1 MNATGYPEGHY
12 ALSDAD
18 RCIPFSI
25 PGRNARG
32 RIVRLG
38 PVLDA
43 ILSNHNYPPLLTG
56 LLAEALTLTAL
67 LGSTLKEAGGQLTL
81 QAQAQGGT
89 IDLLVCD
96 YQAGALRGYIRHDPD
111 RLSVLNEKSGLR
123 DMFGE
128 GYLALT
134 FDQALTGERYQGI
147 VPLEGESL
155 ADAAQHYFSQ
165 SEQIPSLVRLAMA
178 DMGDAG
184 HVAGGLLLQHLAEG
198 EIGRERLHVRQDHPD
213 WEHVRLLAETV
224 TDDELTDTTLPLENL
239 LWRLFNEDEVRVT
252 ESQPLSR
259 GCRCTIEHIR
269 DVLARFPESERIEM
283 RGEDGLITVDCAFCA
298 RDFRIES

>member
-1 MNATGYPEGHY
+1 MRI
-12 ALSDAD
+12 SDWSSD
-18 RCIPFSI
+18 VCSSD
-25 PGRNARG
+25 
-32 RIVRLG
+32 
-38 PVLDA
+38 LDA

-165 SEQIPSLVRLAMA
+165 SEQIRSEE
-178 DMGDAG
+178 
-184 HVAGGLLLQHLAEG
+184 HTSELQ
-198 EIGRERLHVRQDHPD
+198 
-213 WEHVRLLAETV
+213 
-224 TDDELTDTTLPLENL
+224 
-239 LWRLFNEDEVRVT
+239 
-252 ESQPLSR
+252 S
-259 GCRCTIEHIR
+259 
-269 DVLARFPESERIEM
+269 
-283 RGEDGLITVDCAFCA
+283 
-298 RDFRIES
+298 